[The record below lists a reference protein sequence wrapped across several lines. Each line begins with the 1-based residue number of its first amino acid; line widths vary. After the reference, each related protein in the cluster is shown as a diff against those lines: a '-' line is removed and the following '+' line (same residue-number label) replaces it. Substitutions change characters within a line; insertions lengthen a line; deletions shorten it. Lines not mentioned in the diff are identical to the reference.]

1 MYSSKLYYILNNHI
15 NFHMAAQP
23 AKSFFILPDD
33 VTFAAAEKQQ
43 KRTAYD
49 IFCNMLKALVCDDW
63 ETVSRLVELRERFL
77 CGQTKAEIETEPIL
91 ISEKFSSKFE
101 RLVDKHVFAD
111 LPERLQMEIVWNSKL
126 RFKLVGLIADYIE
139 QLPSPFITI
148 W

>member
-1 MYSSKLYYILNNHI
+1 
-15 NFHMAAQP
+15 MAAQP
-23 AKSFFILPDD
+23 AKSFFKLPVD
-33 VTFAAAEKQQ
+33 VTFAGANANAKQQ
-43 KRTAYD
+43 KITAYD
-49 IFCNMLKALVCDDW
+49 IFCNMLKALVCGDW

-91 ISEKFSSKFE
+91 ISEKFGSKFE